1 MSLETRIIGL
11 AQAIG
16 TDIKTLTSKQG
27 DLTALSTT
35 AKGNLVAAVNELY
48 GLLGSSGANI
58 DDTAGDGATAV
69 TWSANKIF
77 DSIEAAKAAVQASI
91 LGGASAAFDT
101 LKELQDLIVSD
112 EGLLT
117 ALTTAVANRVRF
129 DDAQTLSTAQ
139 KLQACQNIGVGNP
152 ETDFSASYATA
163 KA

>member
-1 MSLETRIIGL
+1 MSLETRIIAL
-11 AQAIG
+11 AQAVG
-16 TDIKTLTSKQG
+16 ADIKALTIKQG

-35 AKGNLVAAVNELY
+35 AKGNLVSAINELY
-48 GLLGSSGANI
+48 GLLGAAGAKI
-58 DDTAGDGATAV
+58 DDTAGDGATSV
-69 TWSANKIF
+69 TWSVNKIF

-101 LKELQDLIVSD
+101 LKELQDLIVND

-129 DDAQTLSTAQ
+129 DDAQTLTTAQ

-152 ETDFSASYATA
+152 ETDFSASYVTA

>member
-1 MSLETRIIGL
+1 MSLETRIIAL
-11 AQAIG
+11 AQAVG
-16 TDIKTLTSKQG
+16 ADIKALTLKQG

-35 AKGNLVAAVNELY
+35 AKGNLVSAINELY
-48 GLLGSSGANI
+48 SLLGSSGAVI
-58 DDTAGDGATAV
+58 DDAAGDGATSV

-129 DDAQTLSTAQ
+129 DDAQTLTTAQ

-152 ETDFSASYATA
+152 ETDFSASYVTA

>member
-1 MSLETRIIGL
+1 MSLETRIIAL
-11 AQAIG
+11 AQAVG
-16 TDIKTLTSKQG
+16 ADVKALTLKQG

-35 AKGNLVAAVNELY
+35 AKGNLVSAINELY
-48 GLLGSSGANI
+48 SLLGSSGAVI
-58 DDTAGDGATAV
+58 DDGAGDGATSV

-77 DSIEAAKAAVQASI
+77 DSIEAAKAAVQTSI

-101 LKELQDLIVSD
+101 LKELQDLIVND

-129 DDAQTLSTAQ
+129 DDAQTLTTAQ

-152 ETDFSASYATA
+152 ETDFSASYVTA